1 LLKVFCIIH
10 ALGMIV
16 VDDVSFHCYEIALP
30 AEVQYELL
38 CGKAKCIHIAWA

>member
-1 LLKVFCIIH
+1 
-10 ALGMIV
+10 MIV